1 MDDWI
6 PNRQEMAIAMMAM
19 QGIDLKEERK
29 RQRKNH
35 YQIKMLL
42 AVKITVYYSEYILYI
57 LLYKY

>member
-6 PNRQEMAIAMMAM
+6 PNRQEMAIVMMVM

-29 RQRKNH
+29 RQRKSH

>member
-6 PNRQEMAIAMMAM
+6 PNRQEMAIVMMVM

-29 RQRKNH
+29 RQRKSH

-57 LLYKY
+57 LIYKY